1 MAPYSGKYRAV
12 VVADRAIRS
21 ARLHQQEAGA
31 AELFVLLLRLQTL
44 IAFALGLGLVV
55 VFLSVGSDQTILQN
69 LVEVFFDVVIKFV
82 VVIVVVVVGSL
93 ALGSRLGGHVIVI
106 VIVISDNVV
115 VIGALVAI
123 ILFSTIV
130 VVIEFGRDCFLFGLF
145 FGDVVFSH
153 GAFSSRR
160 CASPHASA
168 AAAGAYAHVGS
179 AEMNR
184 NSDTR
189 HNPFAQGVR

>member
-21 ARLHQQEAGA
+21 ARLHQQKAGA

-106 VIVISDNVV
+106 VISDNVV

-153 GAFSSRR
+153 GAFSSGR

-189 HNPFAQGVR
+189 HNPCEQGVR

>member
-82 VVIVVVVVGSL
+82 VVIFVVVVGSL
-93 ALGSRLGGHVIVI
+93 ALGSRLGGHVI

-189 HNPFAQGVR
+189 HNPCAQGVR

>member
-55 VFLSVGSDQTILQN
+55 VVFLSVGSDQTILQN

-93 ALGSRLGGHVIVI
+93 ALGSRLGGHVI

>member
-106 VIVISDNVV
+106 VISDNVV

-145 FGDVVFSH
+145 F
-153 GAFSSRR
+153 
-160 CASPHASA
+160 
-168 AAAGAYAHVGS
+168 
-179 AEMNR
+179 
-184 NSDTR
+184 
-189 HNPFAQGVR
+189 